1 MAELS
6 GAERKALLALARE
19 TIRSYL
25 ASRERGDEPVLPGER
40 RPDSPPAPAPVF
52 LEKRGVFVTL
62 HRDGELR
69 GCIGYPLP
77 MKPLWEAVRE
87 MALAAAFDDPRFP
100 AVSGDE
106 LPGLDIEISV
116 LTAPRPVSGPGD
128 VRVGVDGII
137 VSKGLNRGL
146 LLPQVPL
153 EQGWDLEQYVSYGC
167 LKAGLAADEWKRGV
181 GIETFQA
188 VVFGEKK
195 HAEGA

>member
-19 TIRSYL
+19 TIRRYL
-25 ASRERGDEPVLPGER
+25 ASGERGGEPVPPRGR
-40 RPDSPPAPAPVF
+40 RPDGPPAPAPVF
-52 LEKRGVFVTL
+52 LERRGVFVTL

-77 MKPLWEAVRE
+77 VKPLWEAVRE
-87 MALAAAFDDPRFP
+87 MALAAAFEDPRFP

-116 LTAPRPVSGPGD
+116 LTVPRPVPGPGD
-128 VRVGVDGII
+128 VRVGIDGII

-153 EQGWDLEQYVSYGC
+153 EQRWDLEQYISCGC
-167 LKAGLAADEWKRGV
+167 RKAGLAADEWKRGV

-188 VVFGEKK
+188 EVFAERE
-195 HAEGA
+195 HAEEA